1 MSNTHKPSDVT
12 VNHLNDTAPA
22 LTLVPHERRPPGW
35 LSVDVTLSH
44 LTMLTYAV
52 EPQRLRAHI
61 PDRFDLELVT
71 LDDGRRAGLVSVV
84 NFYDERFRNARCP
97 LFPMSFG
104 QTNYRAYIRHEGKAA
119 AWFFATTLGSLFNVI
134 PRSVW
139 RLPWYRARYHFEA
152 RQHPGSTVYS
162 QLDCSA
168 QCPETGRFEV
178 RARDTGEA
186 VGRLDGFVDRETTLS
201 ILTQPVDGFLRRR
214 DGDLTTYSVWHPLFT
229 PTLGRA
235 EHIRCD
241 LLQHLD
247 LVSQEELPQ
256 PHSLMIQPSI
266 DYTIYLPPRRMT

>member
-1 MSNTHKPSDVT
+1 MSGTLKPSDVA
-12 VNHLNDTAPA
+12 VERLNDTGHPLA
-22 LTLVPHERRPPGW
+22 LTPHERRPPGW
-35 LSVDVTLSH
+35 LSVDVTLCH
-44 LTMLTYAV
+44 LTLLTYAV

-61 PDRFDLELVT
+61 PDLFELELVT
-71 LDDGRRAGLVSVV
+71 LDDGRRAGLISVV
-84 NFYDERFRNARCP
+84 NFYDDRFRNARCP

-152 RQHPGSTVYS
+152 RQRPGSTVYS
-162 QLDCSA
+162 RLNSSA
-168 QCPETGRFEV
+168 QCPETGRFEIH
-178 RARDTGEA
+178 ATDTGEA
-186 VGRLDGFVDRETTLS
+186 IDRLDGFADRETTLN
-201 ILTQPVDGFLRRR
+201 ILTQPVDGFLQRR
-214 DGDLTTYSVWHPLFT
+214 DGALTTYSVWHPLFT
-229 PTLGRA
+229 PTLGRV

-247 LVSQEELPQ
+247 LVSKEALSQ

-266 DYTIYLPPRRMT
+266 DYTIYLPPRRLT